1 MFDAQIKVMNEK
13 RKITRKY
20 ISDLY
25 WDYDRLSTSGQ
36 KTLDT
41 LAELYGVQFEEEVKG
56 EVDG

>member
-41 LAELYGVQFEEEVKG
+41 LAELYGVATEEETNG
-56 EVDG
+56 